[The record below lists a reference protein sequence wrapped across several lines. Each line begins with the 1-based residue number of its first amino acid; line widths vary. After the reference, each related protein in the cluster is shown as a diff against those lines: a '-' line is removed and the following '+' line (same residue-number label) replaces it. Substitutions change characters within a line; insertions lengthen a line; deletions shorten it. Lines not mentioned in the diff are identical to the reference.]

1 MVERK
6 VPPRGPRG
14 GRPTRGNAQEPV
26 ERILETATRLFA
38 SRGFAGT
45 SIDQVAALCG
55 AGKDTIYRR
64 FPSKVALFQGVVEQA
79 RARALG
85 RLQELAPI
93 EGGARE
99 RLRGLLRT
107 FLAINMEPEL
117 IALKRITFS
126 EAVVFEKSGAVP
138 SQPDPLMARLVE
150 TVAAAQADG
159 VLRAGNPEDIAAH
172 LIYSLVA
179 IPTADALLGGARY
192 EEPQQLDRHFEA
204 VCEWLMAGVASPVPE
219 RSGDRIG

>member
-6 VPPRGPRG
+6 VARRGQRG
-14 GRPTRGNAQEPV
+14 GRPSRGNAQEPV

-64 FPSKVALFQGVVEQA
+64 FPSKVALFEGVVEQA
-79 RARALG
+79 RARALA

-93 EGGARE
+93 EGGAME
-99 RLRGLLRT
+99 RLSGLLRT
-107 FLAINMEPEL
+107 FLSINMEPEL

-126 EAVVFEKSGAVP
+126 EAVVFERSGPVP

-150 TVAAAQADG
+150 TVAAAQAEG
-159 VLRAGNPEDIAAH
+159 VLRTGDPESIAAH
-172 LIYSLVA
+172 LIHSLVS
-179 IPTADALLGGARY
+179 IPTADAMLGGSRY
-192 EEPQQLDRHFEA
+192 GEPEALDRHFRT
-204 VCEWLMAGVASPVPE
+204 VWEWLMTGVATSMPE
-219 RSGDRIG
+219 PASARAG